1 MSSLRPVSCRNA
13 ASAAEMSPGFRL
25 GARRRRRVAPALL
38 AAVSCL
44 AAAPAPSPAPTP
56 AQAPA
61 PAPAE
66 EARARALFK
75 EIRCVVCQ
83 NESIDNSQAEI
94 AADLRRVVREQ
105 VAAGRSN
112 GEVRA
117 FLVARYGEFVMFR
130 PAFSPGNAA
139 LWLTPFLVVLGG
151 LGLLVARARRAP
163 PVAPLDTEEAER
175 LRALNGTEP
184 FNRNVI

>member
-1 MSSLRPVSCRNA
+1 MSALCPVSCGDG
-13 ASAAEMSPGFRL
+13 ASAAEMSPGFKL
-25 GARRRRRVAPALL
+25 GARGGRGVALALL
-38 AAVSCL
+38 AAASCL

-56 AQAPA
+56 APAEAPA
-61 PAPAE
+61 SAPAQ

-83 NESIDNSQAEI
+83 NESIDSSQAEI
-94 AADLRRVVREQ
+94 AEDLRRVVREQ
-105 VAAGRSN
+105 VAAGRSD

-151 LGLLVARARRAP
+151 LALVVGR
-163 PVAPLDTEEAER
+163 ER
-175 LRALNGTEP
+175 GWRPWLR
-184 FNRNVI
+184 